1 MEFLIDYW
9 YVIVAAIVAAAMGI
23 LYAVRFAKQPKV
35 EQLVKVREWL
45 LYAVTEAEK
54 MFGSNSGQIKLRYV
68 YDGFVSKFPWL
79 AKIVSFKLFSDLVD
93 DALAEMR
100 EMLETNDAVAGYV
113 AGNAD
118 E

>member
-23 LYAVRFAKQPKV
+23 LYAVRFAKQPKT

-45 LYAVTEAEK
+45 LWAVIKAEEK
-54 MFGSNSGQIKLRYV
+54 FGDHMGQVQLRYV
-68 YDGFVSKFPWL
+68 YDLFISKFPWL
-79 AKIVSFKLFSDLVD
+79 AKIVSFKFFSDLVD

-100 EMLETNDAVAGYV
+100 EMLAENEAVADYV
-113 AGNAD
+113 TGVN
-118 E
+118 